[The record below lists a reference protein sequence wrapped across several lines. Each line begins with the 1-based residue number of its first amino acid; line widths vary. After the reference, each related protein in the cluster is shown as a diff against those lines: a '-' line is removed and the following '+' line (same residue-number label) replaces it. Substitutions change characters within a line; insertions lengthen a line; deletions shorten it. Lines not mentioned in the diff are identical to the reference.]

1 MVQIPCGIFSSF
13 YKKLLESQVESGLR
27 ACQNSNMKYKLS
39 IFSLLQL
46 LILFINILVIIIYY
60 EQGQYYF
67 VNYKTILYSIILSI
81 IVFIQLCDA
90 KKNQNYLLFILSLWL
105 LLYVLLRVLSLIY
118 TDYSLIL
125 EENYMGAEDVN
136 TGLIT
141 VICGSVVMWLAL
153 HYFHIRKDDNVKE
166 CKVAP
171 NVVDR
176 ALIFYWAGLVINILS
191 STQIPLIGMISNI
204 LSMYVFSLMPVFFV
218 FSIIVILNWNY
229 LNRSQKIKSIL
240 AFISFA
246 AFLTI
251 GGSRGGVFTL
261 LKLVMYT
268 LFALEV
274 CKIKIK
280 YLLGL
285 ILVFPIMLFLFAYST
300 YMRQTGT
307 NIGGNMKDKL
317 ALVEVV
323 YNNTENLFAKD
334 VLAPVF
340 NRIGF
345 LDYSTVYIKKRHF
358 YSAVINFPNEA
369 KSVVDNAL
377 SPGFDLFDAAKVSN
391 LISTYT
397 SEKRI
402 VRKSQLTDDNYES
415 CEFTIFGELAVLFGL
430 PFCLLFLFIFTLMF
444 RSVWVK
450 AKNSRTIYGDFNKA
464 FCLYIF
470 DMFLSSYGL
479 DWIALHLVCLIISI
493 HIFYWFVFTKSR
505 KMKASIQMA
514 RY

>member
-1 MVQIPCGIFSSF
+1 
-13 YKKLLESQVESGLR
+13 
-27 ACQNSNMKYKLS
+27 MKYKLS
-39 IFSLLQL
+39 IYSLLQV
-46 LILFINILVIIIYY
+46 LIIIINVLVINIYNDQ
-60 EQGQYYF
+60 EQYCF
-67 VNYKTILYSIILSI
+67 VNDKTILYSIILSI
-81 IVFIQLCDA
+81 IVIIQLFDA
-90 KKNQNYLLFILSLWL
+90 KKNQNYLLFLLSLWL

-125 EENYMGAEDVN
+125 EGSYMGIEDVN
-136 TGLIT
+136 IGLIT

-153 HYFHIRKDDNVKE
+153 HYSHIRRIDNIKE
-166 CKVAP
+166 CKVSP
-171 NVVDR
+171 NIVDR
-176 ALIFYWAGLVINILS
+176 ALIFYWSGLVINILS

-218 FSIIVILNWNY
+218 FSIIVILNWRN
-229 LNRSQKIKSIL
+229 LNRSHKIKSLL

-246 AFLTI
+246 TFLTI
-251 GGSRGGVFTL
+251 GGSRGGLFTL

-274 CKIKIK
+274 CRIKVK

-285 ILVFPIMLFLFAYST
+285 VLVFPVMLFLFAYST

-307 NIGGNMKDKL
+307 NIGGNLKDRL
-317 ALVEVV
+317 ALAEVV
-323 YNNTENLFAKD
+323 YNNTENLFAKE

-391 LISTYT
+391 LITTYS

-402 VRKSQLTDDNYES
+402 VKKSQLTDDNYES
-415 CEFTIFGELAVLFGL
+415 CEFTIFGELAVLFGM
-430 PFCLLFLFIFTLMF
+430 PSCLFFLFISTLMF
-444 RSVWVK
+444 RSFWVK
-450 AKNSRTIYGDFNKA
+450 AKKSRTIYGYFNKA

-514 RY
+514 RC